1 MPDRINDLYL
11 NCVEQNGLL
20 LDMHLLAEQVCS
32 EGQTRRPYFFAPNI
46 HKSFRMV
53 STGEQPY
60 DSARRAEI
68 ARPAVLGT
76 FKHLDGEG
84 PGISHEALIIK
95 ESGSWH
101 VGLPAC
107 LDIFFPAAKAVAED
121 VLSLYGPDYFQDAQI
136 CFFSQRHNVL
146 PGDPGKTSGKDLHDH
161 LESDH
166 GTMDLLYVMTDCFPT
181 LFQLS
186 EKETELYPTETLSLS
201 RFGPEIRHVSPR
213 NETGQTLRRTF
224 GTFNIHPK
232 AYLYD
237 GMPNNAGLNLK
248 RAQEFEQAATAY
260 LQSPANT
267 LTLYP
272 DPVALG
278 G

>member
-1 MPDRINDLYL
+1 
-11 NCVEQNGLL
+11 
-20 LDMHLLAEQVCS
+20 LLAEQVCS

-53 STGEQPY
+53 STGEQLY

-76 FKHLDGEG
+76 FEHLDGDG

-121 VLSLYGPDYFQDAQI
+121 VLSLYGPDYFHDAQI
-136 CFFSQRHNVL
+136 GLFTERKQIL
-146 PGDPGKTSGKDLHDH
+146 P
-161 LESDH
+161 LESANPH
-166 GTMDLLYVMTDCFPT
+166 VNYMHNHTESYEKTLDLLYAVSNYLPT
-181 LFQLS
+181 LFEGATQQSLV
-186 EKETELYPTETLSLS
+186 PTIGSSLT
-201 RFGPEIRHVSPR
+201 RFGSEANHRPAINNTPE
-213 NETGQTLRRTF
+213 TLRRTF
-224 GTFNIHPK
+224 GIFFVHPET
-232 AYLYD
+232 YLYKKGPYNIAFNSANKD
-237 GMPNNAGLNLK
+237 K
-248 RAQEFEQAATAY
+248 FEQAATAY

-272 DPVALG
+272 EPVALG